1 MRYWT
6 KEFESSLTDFI
17 QSGGNYVHLGSEA
30 GQHIVSFNS
39 EIVSFH
45 GDEIGERLDNP
56 LTKSGPSGS
65 KPKPPWSGMLVNLD
79 GSDSFEVEGLIGSS
93 WDRTN
98 GESKVVASG
107 YGRHKFLRRES
118 QSHQYTILGR
128 ALCSIRRFQIGPGHY
143 QHTDGKVTS
152 K

>member
-107 YGRHKFLRRES
+107 YGRHKFLRKRIAES
-118 QSHQYTILGR
+118 
-128 ALCSIRRFQIGPGHY
+128 SIHNIGSGTVFNSSVQIDPGIISI
-143 QHTDGKVTS
+143 QTAR
-152 K
+152 